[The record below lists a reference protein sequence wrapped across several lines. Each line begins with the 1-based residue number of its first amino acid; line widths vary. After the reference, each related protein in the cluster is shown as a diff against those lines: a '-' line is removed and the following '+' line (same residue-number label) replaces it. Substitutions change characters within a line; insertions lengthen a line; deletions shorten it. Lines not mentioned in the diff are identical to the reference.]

1 MNNIL
6 QNIHIFQWL
15 KPEHLDIIW
24 QEWNIQTFQKW
35 DFIIQEWKKDT
46 HFYVLLEWIV
56 NVLQNNKN
64 INTIFSWDIFWEIS
78 LVTQEPRTASIQA
91 ETSVKVLVF
100 EKDILLKIMKKFDT
114 NGNIQATIIN
124 RIIMNHKK

>member
-1 MNNIL
+1 MKNIL

-15 KPEHLDIIW
+15 EPQHLDVIW
-24 QEWNIQTFQKW
+24 QEWKIQTFQKW
-35 DFIIQEWKKDT
+35 DFIIEEWKKDT

-56 NVLQNNKN
+56 NVLQNKKN
-64 INTIFSWDIFWEIS
+64 INTIFSWDIFGEIS

-91 ETSVKVLVF
+91 ETPVKVLVF
-100 EKDILLKIMKKFDT
+100 EKDVLFKIMKTFDT

>member
-1 MNNIL
+1 MKNIL